1 MFVPLPEGLPDP
13 VLTRMLERA
22 PYQVP
27 PEEDDGR
34 NREAESGLHTLHI
47 QTGGISASAKEGDR
61 GGESKIPSPH
71 WKKRGTL
78 EDLEAEASK
87 RGNKPSLGGPGPE
100 GVLATQRPQ
109 RGQLSTEP

>member
-1 MFVPLPEGLPDP
+1 M
-13 VLTRMLERA
+13 LTRA

-27 PEEDDGR
+27 SGEDEGR

-71 WKKRGTL
+71 GKKRGAPEYL
-78 EDLEAEASK
+78 ETEASK
-87 RGNKPSLGGPGPE
+87 RGKKPLPGGPSPE
-100 GVLATQRPQ
+100 GVLAAQHPQ
-109 RGQLSTEP
+109 GGQPSTEP